1 MVLTMGLRA
10 YIIKRIIYTVFLLI
24 FVLTLNFIIFE
35 VMPHNPLQ
43 FFIAAPKGGHG
54 QLSDAQIATIYHQ
67 WGLDEPWY
75 TKYVKYI
82 WNMLTFNFG
91 VSAPSTG
98 WQPVVNIIMTYL
110 PNTLLLMGTS
120 TILSI
125 IIGVV
130 LGVLAAYKRGGM
142 FDSAAVIIS
151 LITFSLP
158 TFWMGLLAITV
169 FAVNLHILPAGLI
182 VGNGMPP
189 WNLFSL
195 FGTQLWFPTMTE
207 VLSRISH
214 MILPVAVLTLF
225 SYGNYLLLTRATM
238 LETLTEDY
246 ILTAKAKGLKERTI
260 IFKHALKNASL
271 PIITS
276 SALAIGFLIG
286 GAIITETVFSYFGIG
301 WLTIN
306 SILIT
311 NDYPVLM
318 AVFYI
323 TALTVIMANFIADLL
338 YGVIDP
344 RIKYG

>member
-1 MVLTMGLRA
+1 M
-10 YIIKRIIYTVFLLI
+10 YTR
-24 FVLTLNFIIFE
+24 
-35 VMPHNPLQ
+35 
-43 FFIAAPKGGHG
+43 
-54 QLSDAQIATIYHQ
+54 
-67 WGLDEPWY
+67 
-75 TKYVKYI
+75 YVKYI
-82 WNMLTFNFG
+82 WNMLTFHFG
-91 VSAPSTG
+91 VTAPTTG
-98 WQPVVNIIMTYL
+98 MVPVINRVMQFL
-110 PNTLLLMGTS
+110 PNTLILMGLA
-120 TILSI
+120 TIISI

-142 FDSAAVIIS
+142 YDSAAVITS

-158 TFWMGLLAITV
+158 TFWMGLLAISI
-169 FAVNLHILPAGLI
+169 FAVDLHILPAGRD

-189 WNLFSL
+189 WAIFSL
-195 FGTQLWFPTMTE
+195 FGTQFSLPTMTE
-207 VLSRISH
+207 VLSRITH
-214 MILPVAVLTLF
+214 LILPVGVLTLF

-301 WLTIN
+301 WLTIQ
-306 SILIT
+306 SILVT

-318 AVFYI
+318 AIFYI
-323 TALTVIMANFIADLL
+323 TALTVILANFISDLL